1 MEQLILE
8 NRLISSIKNVD
19 DLILCQKEG
28 ITKDTFVVTDP
39 ANHADVWE
47 YIEEHAKSQKSI
59 PTQEDLRSI
68 HGFENTGEGDLNEY
82 ISKARNS
89 EIAAKAR
96 ALLVAKADG
105 LSGEPILA
113 IRDIILGLSNLQA
126 GGTKRRE
133 TYLDRDS
140 SSRLAF
146 FNETRETIL
155 KGGML
160 GLPTGLATFDKQG
173 LGFRKGEVVVVI
185 GGTGVGKSWLVTYMG
200 VTSYTSGYKILMI
213 SPELTAEEV
222 GPRFDVLLAN
232 SQGVQ
237 LSNMDIMLG
246 KADPKMYKDWL
257 NSLDGNS
264 RFIVIDSSDTGK
276 RLTFMDIW
284 RYVKEYNP
292 DLLIVDGLPLIASSN
307 NKDKGWEALKEGVE
321 YLKSLAVQEKIVVLI
336 AHQPNRDA
344 SKQNATVAPGL
355 DKIGYSFAVAEA
367 ADRVISMARIPGK
380 EMYRQYRVPKIRAG
394 ATIVDVR
401 TLFFDVDVGN
411 IREETASEKYA
422 PDDF

>member
-8 NRLISSIKNVD
+8 NRLISSIKNID

-28 ITKDTFVVTDP
+28 VTKETFVETAD
-39 ANHADVWE
+39 ANNADVWE

-59 PTQEDLRSI
+59 PTQEDLKSI
-68 HGFENTGEGDLNEY
+68 HGFENTGEGDLREY

-113 IRDIILGLSNLQA
+113 IRDIISGLSNLQA
-126 GGTKRRE
+126 GAKRRE
-133 TYLDRDS
+133 IYLDRDS
-140 SSRLAF
+140 SSRLDF
-146 FNETRETIL
+146 FNETRDTIL

-222 GPRFDVLLAN
+222 GQRFDVLLAN
-232 SQGVQ
+232 TQGIQ
-237 LSNMDIMLG
+237 LSNTEIMLG
-246 KADPKMYKDWL
+246 KADPEVYKDWL
-257 NSLDGNS
+257 NSLNGNS

-276 RLTFMDIW
+276 RLTFTDIW
-284 RYVKEYNP
+284 RYVKEHNP
-292 DLLIVDGLPLIASSN
+292 NLLIVDGLPFISGN
-307 NKDKGWEALKEGVE
+307 NSREKGWEALKDGVE
-321 YLKSLAVQEKIVVLI
+321 YLKALAVQEKIVVLI

-344 SKQNATVAPGL
+344 SKNNATVAPGL

-367 ADRVISMARIPGK
+367 ADRVISIARVPGK

-394 ATIVDVR
+394 ATITDVR

-411 IREETASEKYA
+411 IREETAAEKYV